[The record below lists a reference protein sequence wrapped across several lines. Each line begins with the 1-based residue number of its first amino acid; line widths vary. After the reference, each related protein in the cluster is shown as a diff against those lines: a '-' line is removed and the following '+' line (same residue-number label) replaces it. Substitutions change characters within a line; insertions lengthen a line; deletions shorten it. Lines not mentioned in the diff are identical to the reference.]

1 VVEFDRS
8 ALGAESAPVTY
19 DVEKG
24 AIRKFVEAIGDED
37 PIYYDEKAA
46 QAAGFKTIVA
56 PPTFLCT
63 FRAQELPDLNIQFGR
78 VRLNG
83 GNEYEYHLP
92 VYAGDTIT
100 VTAKYADISERSGR
114 SGKMVF
120 VITELTFRNQHG
132 EVVAKG
138 RNTGIMRE

>member
-8 ALGAESAPVTY
+8 ALGVESAPIAH

-24 AIRKFVEAIGDED
+24 AIRKFAEALGDGD
-37 PIYYDEKAA
+37 PIYHDEQAA
-46 QAAGFKTIVA
+46 QAAGFKTIPA

-63 FRAQELPDLNIQFGR
+63 FRTQALPDLKIQFGR

-83 GNEYEYHLP
+83 GNEYEYYQP

-100 VTAKYADISERSGR
+100 VTAKYADVSERSGR
-114 SGKMVF
+114 TGKMVF
-120 VITELTFRNQHG
+120 VITELTFKNQRG